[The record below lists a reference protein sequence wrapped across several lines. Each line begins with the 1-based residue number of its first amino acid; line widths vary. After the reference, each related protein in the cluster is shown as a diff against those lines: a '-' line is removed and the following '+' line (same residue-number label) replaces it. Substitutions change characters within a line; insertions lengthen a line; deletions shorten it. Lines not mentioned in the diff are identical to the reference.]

1 MELWKLLGIRPGLTA
16 VIGSGGKTSLLRVLA
31 QELSH
36 RGTVLLATTTH
47 IMRPDWCPFAATA
60 AELCEGFAHSPIVCA
75 GSYNPYN
82 PEGKLTAPDSPGW
95 QYAADFVLVEADG
108 SKRLPAKAH
117 AAWEPVLPPERNRTV
132 CVFGASALGQP
143 IQDAAH
149 RPELYASLAEVS
161 PEAVITPAIAARV
174 LAKEGGFDILFINQ
188 ADVLEDPTA
197 ALQPLVY
204 TLPCPVAYGSLAV
217 GCWTRL

>member
-1 MELWKLLGIRPGLTA
+1 MELWELLGIRPGLTA

-36 RGTVLLATTTH
+36 RSTVLLATTTH

-75 GSYNPYN
+75 GSYT
-82 PEGKLTAPDSPGW
+82 PEGKLTAPNFPGW
-95 QYAADFVLVEADG
+95 QCAADFVLVEADG

-174 LAKEGGFDILFINQ
+174 LAKEGNFDILFINQ

-204 TLPCPVAYGSLAV
+204 TLPCPAIYGALAV
-217 GCWTRL
+217 GSWTRL

>member
-1 MELWKLLGIRPGLTA
+1 MELWELLGIRPGLTA

-47 IMRPDWCPFAATA
+47 IMRPNWCPFAATA
-60 AELCEGFAHSPIVCA
+60 AELRAGFTHSPVVCA
-75 GSYNPYN
+75 GSYT
-82 PEGKLTAPDSPGW
+82 PEGKLTAPDFPGW

-161 PEAVITPAIAARV
+161 PEAVITRPLPPECWRRRVTSTYCSSTKRMCWRIPSQRCSPLCIPSPAR
-174 LAKEGGFDILFINQ
+174 
-188 ADVLEDPTA
+188 
-197 ALQPLVY
+197 
-204 TLPCPVAYGSLAV
+204 
-217 GCWTRL
+217 

>member
-1 MELWKLLGIRPGLTA
+1 MELWELLGIRPGLTA

-36 RGTVLLATTTH
+36 RGTVLVSTTTR
-47 IMRPDWCPFAATA
+47 IMRPNWCPFAATA
-60 AELCEGFAHSPIVCA
+60 AELCDGFAHSPIVCA
-75 GSYNPYN
+75 GSYNP
-82 PEGKLTAPDSPGW
+82 EGKLTAPDFPSW

-132 CVFGASALGQP
+132 CVFGASALGKA
-143 IQDAAH
+143 IRDAAH

-161 PEAVITPAIAARV
+161 PEAVITPAIAAWV
-174 LAKEGGFDILFINQ
+174 LAKEGNFDILFINQ

-204 TLPCPVAYGSLAV
+204 TLPCPVIYGALAE
-217 GCWTRL
+217 GYWAKL

>member
-1 MELWKLLGIRPGLTA
+1 MELWELLGIRPGLTA
-16 VIGSGGKTSLLRVLA
+16 VIGSGGKTSLLHVLA

-47 IMRPDWCPFAATA
+47 IMRPNWCPFAATA
-60 AELCEGFAHSPIVCA
+60 AELRAGFTHSPVVCA
-75 GSYNPYN
+75 GSYT
-82 PEGKLTAPDSPGW
+82 PEGKLTAPDFPGW

-149 RPELYASLAEVS
+149 RPELYAPLAETYTD
-161 PEAVITPAIAARV
+161 ANITPEIAARV
-174 LAKEGGFDILFINQ
+174 LAKEGGFDVLFINQ
-188 ADVLEDPTA
+188 ADVLEDPAA
-197 ALQPLVY
+197 ALQPFAD
-204 TLPCPVAYGSLAV
+204 TLSCPAIYGALAE
-217 GCWTRL
+217 GCWAKL

>member
-1 MELWKLLGIRPGLTA
+1 MELWELLGIRPGLTA

-36 RGTVLLATTTH
+36 RGTVLVSTTTR
-47 IMRPDWCPFAATA
+47 IMRPNWCPFAATA
-60 AELCEGFAHSPIVCA
+60 AELCDGFAHSPIVCA
-75 GSYNPYN
+75 GSYNP
-82 PEGKLTAPDSPGW
+82 EGKLTAPDFPGW

-117 AAWEPVLPPERNRTV
+117 ATWEPVLPPERNRTV

-149 RPELYASLAEVS
+149 RPELYASLAEVLS
-161 PEAVITPAIAARV
+161 LIHISE
-174 LAKEGGFDILFINQ
+174 
-188 ADVLEDPTA
+188 PTR
-197 ALQPLVY
+197 P
-204 TLPCPVAYGSLAV
+204 
-217 GCWTRL
+217 